1 MQALFVVGQ
10 PLGSLEIAAKGWKV
24 GMVECWNGGWTFSVF
39 QSSNIPETRPPD
51 ITDKLIPEAPIDR
64 PITLA
69 DYPGLPVFN
78 QQFSIWPGTRETA
91 RSEIAPYPEITAKR

>member
-1 MQALFVVGQ
+1 MCKILSYSDSLMQALFVVGQ

-78 QQFSIWPGTRETA
+78 GVRMAEVLYSA
-91 RSEIAPYPEITAKR
+91 R